1 MARPG
6 ITYAEV
12 VAVIDTIIANG
23 DEPTIQRIRDHLGTG
38 SPNTIHRHLT
48 AWRASRPLEQRKAPE
63 LPADLQA
70 ALVREIERQA
80 AEERAEVEKALVS
93 SQQEAETL
101 SKAGEE
107 LEAANADLEE
117 QNEALSVERERLT
130 ALAEERH
137 TEIEELKADLE
148 RERKA
153 AEEAR
158 IQVAQA
164 RNKIESLEQQ
174 VEAQAEKLVQAL
186 ADTKAAES
194 AQVAADKSA
203 AVAEAKLESER
214 STVADLRER
223 LTVAQTQIKTDT
235 DRHANELADVR
246 AQFKADIED
255 RVKALN
261 VTNSELMTALK
272 KVGDLEREL
281 AEQKRQVDLEH
292 AENKRLKSEL
302 SEFKK
307 SGKTGE

>member
-12 VAVIDTIIANG
+12 VAVIDAIIANG

-63 LPADLQA
+63 LPAELQA

-80 AEERAEVEKALVS
+80 AEQRAEVEKMLVS
-93 SQQEAETL
+93 SQQESETL

-107 LEAANADLEE
+107 LEAENAELEE
-117 QNEALSVERERLT
+117 QNEVLSVERERLS

-137 TEIEELKADLE
+137 DEIESLKAELD

-164 RNKIESLEQQ
+164 RNKIESLEQK
-174 VEAQAEKLVQAL
+174 VTEQAEELAQAL
-186 ADTKAAES
+186 ADLKSAEAS
-194 AQVAADKSA
+194 QVAAEKTA
-203 AVAEAKLESER
+203 AVSEARLESER
-214 STVADLRER
+214 SVSADLRQR
-223 LTVAQTQIKTDT
+223 LTDALEEIKAMRSD
-235 DRHANELADVR
+235 
-246 AQFKADIED
+246 KW
-255 RVKALN
+255 
-261 VTNSELMTALK
+261 
-272 KVGDLEREL
+272 
-281 AEQKRQVDLEH
+281 
-292 AENKRLKSEL
+292 ENKV
-302 SEFKK
+302 
-307 SGKTGE
+307 